1 MDSLERYLWNIAF
14 QTAIWTK
21 IRSNTHRRETS
32 RARPGGRP
40 VRAGVGE
47 QVEERRVN
55 STPNGGPHLEL
66 PRVGRLG
73 LNNWFKSN
81 FSTVSTQQ
89 GLGITKYMRIC
100 TRSVCSDGSLVIS
113 SVFALFWH
121 GCRPVVSPQPWRRGN
136 VIIFWVFF
144 RPARRCCCAAIRHV
158 VELLSLLLY
167 QVFVGGE
174 TLQLMLRSSF
184 VTLPQNLH
192 VQCTFVKWFSSQLLG
207 EAEVLQ
213 VRTWHNCCVARL

>member
-1 MDSLERYLWNIAF
+1 MGTILKRI
-14 QTAIWTK
+14 
-21 IRSNTHRRETS
+21 
-32 RARPGGRP
+32 
-40 VRAGVGE
+40 
-47 QVEERRVN
+47 
-55 STPNGGPHLEL
+55 
-66 PRVGRLG
+66 RVGAVR
-73 LNNWFKSN
+73 
-81 FSTVSTQQ
+81 
-89 GLGITKYMRIC
+89 C
-100 TRSVCSDGSLVIS
+100 TMYRGDG
-113 SVFALFWH
+113 
-121 GCRPVVSPQPWRRGN
+121 CK
-136 VIIFWVFF
+136 
-144 RPARRCCCAAIRHV
+144 CCAAIRHV